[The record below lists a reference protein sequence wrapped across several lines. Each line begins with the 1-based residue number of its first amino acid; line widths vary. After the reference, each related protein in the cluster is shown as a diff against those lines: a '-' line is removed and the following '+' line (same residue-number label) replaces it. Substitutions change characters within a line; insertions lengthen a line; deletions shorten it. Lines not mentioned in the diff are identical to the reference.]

1 MVYLEILRMD
11 TVTIIAG
18 GLRVIVGFLNLFFIP
33 GFAIS
38 LIFFPRFT
46 DMGLIKRLACSTV
59 LSVFSGIAFILLM
72 DVVLGVDAAP
82 GDISLSLSVFSAIL
96 LVVWLC
102 EIWYLIGGLPAI
114 LHQNLSMRW
123 QGPRKYFSRII
134 NSVTDRF
141 TTTAMTVVV
150 YHESIKSGR
159 NQIDHTYLI
168 DVGEEIDIQQVDE
181 YKWKVSERALLPPP
195 HPRTRYFELVIQE
208 YKEDGLSLI
217 DDLQVYPVHVTRK
230 PDVTFMGQCITR
242 GSLKIAGRMN
252 KKTDTAEIQ
261 WIYHHDFHLFAIIH
275 SENNLGQM
283 VDRVLAKLDEIAVS
297 IKSGSRVSSHVE
309 DTQKLKDELD
319 LILEKRPVT
328 PISTAARHPESRI
341 FVYPTEQD
349 RRNLQAE
356 IVRDLN
362 VHHLTPDTFRS
373 SDRMITTIK
382 VPEKTDIDKLKA
394 AIEEIQDDDWLY
406 E

>member
-1 MVYLEILRMD
+1 MD
-11 TVTIIAG
+11 TITIIVG
-18 GLRVIVGFLNLFFIP
+18 GLRVIAGFLNLFFIP

-38 LIFFPRFT
+38 LVFYPRFT
-46 DMGLIKRLACSTV
+46 DMGLIKRLVFSTV
-59 LSVFSGIAFILLM
+59 LGICSGIAFTLCMNAVLGVVAAPGYISLGLSVFS
-72 DVVLGVDAAP
+72 VL
-82 GDISLSLSVFSAIL
+82 L

-102 EIWYLIGGLPAI
+102 EIWYLIDGFPAK
-114 LHQNLSMRW
+114 LHQNLSMRY
-123 QGPRKYFSRII
+123 QEPLKYFSRIV
-134 NSVTDRF
+134 NSVSDRF
-141 TTTAMTVVV
+141 TATAMTAVVF
-150 YHESIKSGR
+150 HESVKSGR

-168 DVGEEIDIQQVDE
+168 DIGEEIDIQQVDE

-195 HPRTRYFELVIQE
+195 HPRTRYVELFVRE
-208 YKEDGLSLI
+208 YKEGGLSLI

-230 PDVTFMGQCITR
+230 PGIIFMGQCITP
-242 GSLKIAGRMN
+242 GNLKIADRLN
-252 KKTDTAEIQ
+252 TKTDTAEIQ
-261 WIYHHDFHLFAIIH
+261 WIYHHDFHLFAILY
-275 SENNLGQM
+275 SEDNLEQM

-319 LILEKRPVT
+319 LIFEKRPVT

-349 RRNLQAE
+349 RRELQAE

-382 VPEKTDIDKLKA
+382 VPEKTDVEIKA
-394 AIEEIQDDDWLY
+394 AIDEIEDDEWLY